1 MPVIT
6 KIFYKE
12 SSDKYWI
19 YIDNDYCTSVRAR
32 TFKAMDLE
40 VGREITC
47 PELKELENHHF
58 KHQYGQKSWQQE
70 KVRID
75 KVKEIIESVSPNL
88 SVSIVGFGA
97 DSDEFIPQHP
107 DESGAPDLAVV
118 NNDTGSIVMR
128 VEVTGTEAMR
138 GSDYWVRPDKLT
150 YCQNHSDENV
160 WIVLH
165 YQKPT
170 EKFVFIKPDP
180 TKEYTHKVINIRN
193 TDEHYVIFN
202 DTSPEVKPE
211 EQFRQELLL
220 N

>member
-1 MPVIT
+1 MLPPQ
-6 KIFYKE
+6 Y
-12 SSDKYWI
+12 
-19 YIDNDYCTSVRAR
+19 
-32 TFKAMDLE
+32 
-40 VGREITC
+40 
-47 PELKELENHHF
+47 F

-75 KVKEIIESVSPNL
+75 KVKELIESISPNL

-97 DSDEFIPQHP
+97 DTDEFIPQHP
-107 DESGAPDLAVV
+107 DESGAPDLEVV
-118 NNDTGSIVMR
+118 NNNTDQMIMR
-128 VEVTGTEAMR
+128 VEVTGTEVMR

-170 EKFVFIKPDP
+170 EKFVFIKPES
-180 TKEYTHKVINIRN
+180 TKKYPHKVINIRG
-193 TDEHYVIFN
+193 TDEHYVIFS
-202 DTSPEVKPE
+202 DASPEVKSKD
-211 EQFRQELLL
+211 QFRQELLL